1 MAAALSSQAVTDPAP
16 QRGVASGRQL
26 LGFLDKADPN
36 GARAKAIWS
45 QLEPALPRILD
56 QFYTHIQN
64 QPHLNAI
71 LQGSQ
76 QGVAKLKASQTE
88 HWRAMFCKPVDDAF
102 DARARKVGEAHV
114 RIGLSSD
121 WFIAGYGIVLM
132 EAVPAIL
139 QAHRFTPQRAAGDLQ
154 ILISRMFL
162 DMGIADATYSMGVNQ
177 QESQG
182 WREENDYKSLRT
194 VASTIVELNEV
205 MLNLAVLSSS
215 TAKTTTGSHAISDS
229 VRQLVE
235 AMQQIAETSQSASSE
250 AEQTHEAL
258 RDGVQSMMQAKS
270 AITSV
275 TGAAQRSTESLKA
288 LQQAS
293 QQITDF
299 LGVIQSISDQTNLL
313 ALNATIEAARAG
325 EAGKGFAVVASEVKA
340 LASQAA
346 SATEDIGGKIEAL
359 QRGIEAISAGFA
371 ETHEALQTGESTLDE
386 TSVRIEEAGSRMGAV
401 TRGMSEVAGILDQQ
415 KDSST
420 RISEHAGEMSDLT
433 EDNAE
438 RLSAIAE
445 ALRAS
450 NSRFAGTADQW
461 HRNASDRSLC
471 EMAKIDHVMFKKSV
485 VEVVLG
491 KESWASSDVP
501 DHHSCRLGR
510 WFDTAADDALK
521 QIAPMQALEAP
532 HARVHEVARAALK
545 AHEAGD
551 QDRAIE
557 ELKALESASK
567 EVVGLL
573 EEVAKHLSA
582 GETKTDR
589 RKSSRTPAIG
599 DTVVLTSGDDRREVK
614 LVDQSEG
621 GFKVKG
627 LTSVDIGRHFQL
639 EYGGKTV
646 SCQVR
651 WSDGKGGGLQVRF

>member
-1 MAAALSSQAVTDPAP
+1 
-16 QRGVASGRQL
+16 
-26 LGFLDKADPN
+26 
-36 GARAKAIWS
+36 
-45 QLEPALPRILD
+45 
-56 QFYTHIQN
+56 
-64 QPHLNAI
+64 
-71 LQGSQ
+71 
-76 QGVAKLKASQTE
+76 
-88 HWRAMFCKPVDDAF
+88 
-102 DARARKVGEAHV
+102 
-114 RIGLSSD
+114 
-121 WFIAGYGIVLM
+121 M
-132 EAVPAIL
+132 EAIPAIL
-139 QAHRFTPQRAAGDLQ
+139 QAHRFTPHRAAGDLQ

-162 DMGIADATYSMGVNQ
+162 DMGVADATYSMGVNQ
-177 QESQG
+177 QESQS
-182 WREENDYKSLRT
+182 WREENDYTSLRT

-229 VRQLVE
+229 VGQLVE

-293 QQITDF
+293 QEITDF

-386 TSVRIEEAGSRMGAV
+386 TSVQIEEAGSRMGSV
-401 TRGMSEVAGILDQQ
+401 TRGMSEVAGILEQQ

-420 RISEHAGEMSDLT
+420 KISEHAGEMSDLT

-450 NSRFAGTADQW
+450 NSRFAGTAAQW
-461 HRNASDRSLC
+461 HRNGSDRSLC
-471 EMAKIDHVMFKKSV
+471 EMAKIDHVLFKKRV

-491 KESWASSDVP
+491 KETWPSADVP

-510 WFDTAADDALK
+510 WFDSTADESLK
-521 QIAPMQALEAP
+521 RIAPMQALEAP
-532 HARVHEVARAALK
+532 HATGSMKSPAL
-545 AHEAGD
+545 
-551 QDRAIE
+551 R
-557 ELKALESASK
+557 
-567 EVVGLL
+567 
-573 EEVAKHLSA
+573 
-582 GETKTDR
+582 
-589 RKSSRTPAIG
+589 
-599 DTVVLTSGDDRREVK
+599 
-614 LVDQSEG
+614 
-621 GFKVKG
+621 
-627 LTSVDIGRHFQL
+627 
-639 EYGGKTV
+639 
-646 SCQVR
+646 
-651 WSDGKGGGLQVRF
+651 

>member
-1 MAAALSSQAVTDPAP
+1 
-16 QRGVASGRQL
+16 
-26 LGFLDKADPN
+26 
-36 GARAKAIWS
+36 
-45 QLEPALPRILD
+45 
-56 QFYTHIQN
+56 
-64 QPHLNAI
+64 
-71 LQGSQ
+71 
-76 QGVAKLKASQTE
+76 
-88 HWRAMFCKPVDDAF
+88 
-102 DARARKVGEAHV
+102 
-114 RIGLSSD
+114 
-121 WFIAGYGIVLM
+121 
-132 EAVPAIL
+132 
-139 QAHRFTPQRAAGDLQ
+139 
-154 ILISRMFL
+154 
-162 DMGIADATYSMGVNQ
+162 MGVNQ
-177 QESQG
+177 QESQS
-182 WREENDYKSLRT
+182 WREENDYTSLRT

-229 VRQLVE
+229 VGQLVE
-235 AMQQIAETSQSASSE
+235 AMQQTAETSQSASSE

-293 QQITDF
+293 QEITDF

-386 TSVRIEEAGSRMGAV
+386 TSVQIEEAGSRMGSV
-401 TRGMSEVAGILDQQ
+401 TRGMSEVAGILEQQ

-420 RISEHAGEMSDLT
+420 KISEHAGEMSDLT

-450 NSRFAGTADQW
+450 NSRFAGTAAQW
-461 HRNASDRSLC
+461 HRNGSDRSLC
-471 EMAKIDHVMFKKSV
+471 EMAKIDHVLFKKRV

-491 KESWASSDVP
+491 KETWPSADVP

-510 WFDTAADDALK
+510 WFDSTADESLK
-521 QIAPMQALEAP
+521 RIAPMQALEAP

-545 AHEAGD
+545 AYEAGD

-557 ELKALESASK
+557 ELKALETASS
-567 EVVGLL
+567 EVVSLL
-573 EEVAKHLSA
+573 EEVSKHLSA

-589 RKSSRTPAIG
+589 RQSNRTPVVG
-599 DTVVLTSGDDRREVK
+599 DTIVLTSGDERREVK

-627 LTSVDIGRHFQL
+627 LTSIDIGRHFQL
-639 EYGGKTV
+639 EYEGKTM